1 VKRTDAHFLSE
12 IFMTHAEMI
21 AALAETLGEGPG
33 AEFSARLEAGAVLVR
48 VSGEGG
54 CGGIVPLESGVLAAA
69 LAREIHSRAWAENPW
84 GPSGPYEGDDG
95 EEWSFLG
102 EVR

>member
-1 VKRTDAHFLSE
+1 
-12 IFMTHAEMI
+12 MI
-21 AALAETLGEGPG
+21 AALSETLGEGFG
-33 AEFSARLEAGAVLVR
+33 AEFSARLVGGAVLIR

-54 CGGIVPLESGVLAAA
+54 CGGIVPLESGDLAAA
-69 LAREIHSRAWAENPW
+69 VAREIHSRACNENPW

-95 EEWSFLG
+95 EEWYFLG